1 MFTPL
6 FKLLFWALSDTF
18 SFGPST
24 NPPRDKDDS
33 VLVELLHVATEKG
46 PLLALKLGGVVL
58 LYLFLREDCSLSGS
72 SNSGL
77 NGMSLGSI
85 YTNDLLTIDSLV

>member
-1 MFTPL
+1 MVPVPTH
-6 FKLLFWALSDTF
+6 
-18 SFGPST
+18 
-24 NPPRDKDDS
+24 PRDKDHS
-33 VLVELLHVATEKG
+33 IPVELPHVATEKG
-46 PLLALKLGGVVL
+46 PLLALKLGGLVL
-58 LYLFLREDCSLSGS
+58 LYLLLREDCSLSGS